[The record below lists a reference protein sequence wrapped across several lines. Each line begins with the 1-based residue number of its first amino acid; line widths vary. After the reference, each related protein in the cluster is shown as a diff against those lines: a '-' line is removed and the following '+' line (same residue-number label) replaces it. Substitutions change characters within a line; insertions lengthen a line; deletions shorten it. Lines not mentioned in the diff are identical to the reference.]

1 MWGDRENFVASG
13 HKSRA
18 AEWGGNP
25 TRRRGVSVRL
35 RSGREAGLETEDVL
49 EKRFPRSK
57 ITIAVGLAW
66 AGDDG

>member
-1 MWGDRENFVASG
+1 MGRQPNS
-13 HKSRA
+13 
-18 AEWGGNP
+18 P
-25 TRRRGVSVRL
+25 QGVCL
-35 RSGREAGLETEDVL
+35 YGFRSGREAGLETEDVL

>member
-1 MWGDRENFVASG
+1 MSG
-13 HKSRA
+13 HKSGEITQLA
-18 AEWGGNP
+18 AG
-25 TRRRGVSVRL
+25 GVSARL
-35 RSGREAGLETEDVL
+35 QSGREAGLETEDVL

>member
-13 HKSRA
+13 HKSGEITQLA
-18 AEWGGNP
+18 AG
-25 TRRRGVSVRL
+25 GVSVRL
-35 RSGREAGLETEDVL
+35 QSGREAALETEDVL

>member
-1 MWGDRENFVASG
+1 MCLYGF
-13 HKSRA
+13 
-18 AEWGGNP
+18 
-25 TRRRGVSVRL
+25 